1 MPVMPLM
8 PASYPASCPAI
19 CLGLLRDQLA
29 LKLLEASLAGARELM
44 LFWCGVTA
52 TSRKHDGSV
61 VSEADHAADAAVRT
75 ALGRIGLDAVLVSEE
90 SAHHSAEGRDTF
102 LLLDPLDG
110 THDFLEH
117 GPEFCVCLAAI
128 HHGRAVAGAIVA
140 PALKRAWFAGE
151 HCFAVSLDNALIVE
165 GQAEALHV
173 ESRPRAADNKA
184 IISRRNGDPRTDAAL
199 KDCGVSSM
207 MMVSSA
213 IKFGMLAEGRADI
226 LVRHGRTMAWDI
238 AAGDAVL
245 SAAGGTVCGFDGEP
259 LLYDGSRPD
268 FDNPPFIAVA
278 RADMVRPVLD
288 AVQRAS

>member
-1 MPVMPLM
+1 M
-8 PASYPASCPAI
+8 PASY
-19 CLGLLRDQLA
+19 LGLLPDPLA

-52 TSRKHDGSV
+52 SSFKVDGSV
-61 VSEADHAADAAVRT
+61 VSEADHAADIAVRG

-90 SAHHSAEGRDTF
+90 STHHSAEGSDTF

-110 THDFLEH
+110 TSDFLEH

-128 HHGRAVAGAIVA
+128 HQGRAVAGAIVA
-140 PALKRAWFAGE
+140 PALKRAWFAGDQ
-151 HCFAVSLDNALIVE
+151 CFAVTLDASLTVE
-165 GQAEALHV
+165 GQPEALHA
-173 ESRPRAADNKA
+173 EDRPQPANSKA
-184 IISRRNGDPRTDAAL
+184 IVSRRNGDPRTDAAL
-199 KDCGVSSM
+199 KDCGVESL

-245 SAAGGTVCGFDGEP
+245 SAAGGAVCGFDGRP
-259 LLYDGSRPD
+259 LMYDGSRAG

-278 RADMVRPVLD
+278 RADMAGPVLD